1 MRVVRK
7 EEITTPIKNPSGE
20 EIYDLIGSSA
30 ECGGAILHSL
40 AHVVIP
46 PGKSSFAHYHKVSEE
61 TYYIL
66 KGTSSMRIDTESFR
80 LEPGHVCFI
89 KPFETHQIFNEGKED
104 LEFLVV
110 CAPAWTPDDS
120 FFIEEEKHF

>member
-7 EEITTPIKNPSGE
+7 EEINNPIKNTSGE
-20 EIYDLIGSSA
+20 EIYDLIGLSPES
-30 ECGGAILHSL
+30 GGTILHSV

-46 PGKSSFAHYHKVSEE
+46 PGKSSFAHYHKESEE

-66 KGTSSMRIDTESFR
+66 KGTSSMRVNTKSFR
-80 LEPGHVCFI
+80 LEPGQACLI
-89 KPFETHQIFNEGKED
+89 KPSETHQIFNDGEDD

-120 FFIEEEKHF
+120 FFIEEEKHM